1 MTRAFR
7 LSDSTL
13 KQLHTCERLFQLERI
28 LSAGSA
34 KSYYPATVLGTSFGI
49 GVASYFTY
57 QDKEK
62 ALWDAW
68 LSYYPKEE
76 DQVRTQSVC
85 MNMLERS
92 FPVIDN
98 LLQDWGVAVFQ
109 GKPAIELSF
118 RLDVDSSYYFVGYID
133 LVLRNR
139 WTGRHAVVDAKSTG
153 LKLFD
158 LSPVYQNSPQGIGYS
173 IVLDQIVGEEL
184 AEYDV
189 AYFSGQLG
197 SGNGFEPAVK
207 FLVYPKTLQDRLQW
221 FISLGLDVNHLREMA
236 SLGIYPQRGHNCLQ
250 YNKPCKNFG
259 TCSLVGFDREVEQVE
274 DTEEYQFRFSLDTL
288 VENHLRRISA

>member
-1 MTRAFR
+1 MSRALR

-13 KQLHTCERLFQLERI
+13 KTLHTCERLYQLER
-28 LSAGSA
+28 LLNGNTA
-34 KSYYPATVLGTSFGI
+34 KQHRPATVLGTSFGV

-57 QDKEK
+57 QLKEK

-68 LSYYPKEE
+68 LAYFPKEE
-76 DQVRTQSVC
+76 DDVRNQAVC

-92 FPVIDN
+92 FSVIDN
-98 LLQDWGVAVFQ
+98 LLQDWEVATFQ

-118 RLDVDSSYYFVGYID
+118 RLDIDGNYYFVGYID

-139 WTGRHAVVDAKSTG
+139 WTGRYAVVDAKSTG

-189 AYFSGQLG
+189 FYFSGQLG
-197 SGNGFEPAVK
+197 SGNGFEPNIK
-207 FLVYPKTLQDRLQW
+207 PLVYPKTLQDRLHW
-221 FISLGLDVNHLREMA
+221 FISLGLDVNHLKEMKN
-236 SLGIYPQRGHNCLQ
+236 LGIYPQRGHNCLQ
-250 YNKPCKNFG
+250 FMKPCKHFG
-259 TCSLVGFDREVEQVE
+259 TCSLVGLDREAEEQE
-274 DTEEYQFRFSLDTL
+274 DDETYQFSFKLDEL
-288 VENHLRRISA
+288 IENHLRRIQA